1 MGKPAW
7 SHVQVLPAEYIGR
20 VEGTTGSETSQYR
33 QEKIFREYWR
43 EKADQAK
50 PYACDTRQGLR
61 VRGCG
66 TIWLIL
72 PCQHTVKSMRVGE
85 ALGKGRRRG

>member
-1 MGKPAW
+1 MGKPTW

-50 PYACDTRQGLR
+50 PRSCDTRQGLR
-61 VRGCG
+61 
-66 TIWLIL
+66 
-72 PCQHTVKSMRVGE
+72 SVGLWDHLVH
-85 ALGKGRRRG
+85 AAAWTQSKKLMV